1 MTSKPVGL
9 DTKRTTESSMV
20 THIRRHTF
28 QKLEVDWEN
37 LKRRREELEAN
48 LLVEPAMNWQDA
60 AVKAQYIIRR
70 YAETAE
76 ALDSGRQELIQSAL
90 DDLARLSDTEV
101 TNQ

>member
-1 MTSKPVGL
+1 MTSNPVDR

-20 THIRRHTF
+20 SHIRRHSL

-48 LLVEPAMNWQDA
+48 LLVEPAMNWPDA

-76 ALDSGRQELIQSAL
+76 AQGSRRQKIIQSAL

-101 TNQ
+101 TLQ